1 MKRLL
6 GLALAVGM
14 LAMLGGC
21 VYDPAYYHR
30 PAVVYDDGG
39 AAYGAPANG
48 GYYDYDDDY
57 YGPGYY
63 YGSAYGPW
71 CCYGGWYPWIGVG
84 FYGGYYHG
92 YHGYHG
98 GGWHGGGWH
107 GHSGGGG
114 HGGTHH

>member
-30 PAVVYDDGG
+30 PGVVYDDGS
-39 AAYGAPANG
+39 ATYGAPA
-48 GYYDYDDDY
+48 GYYDYDDGY
-57 YGPGYY
+57 YAPGYY

-71 CCYGGWYPWIGVG
+71 YGYGGWYPWVGVG

-114 HGGTHH
+114 WHGGSHH